1 MEKEEIEKII
11 EDKIY
16 ELEREISY
24 KYTENHNMKNAAKVE
39 VLNEL
44 LHYIINIAD

>member
-16 ELEREISY
+16 ELEREIGY
-24 KYTENHNMKNAAKVE
+24 DYTENHNMKNTAKVE
-39 VLNEL
+39 VLKEL
-44 LHYIINIAD
+44 LYYIINLED